1 VIDRLERAIDDVG
14 RRWVP
19 DRRLGV
25 FEIAVAGEPRRLD
38 GRTTSPEALEA
49 LRRLAA
55 DAGIAPS
62 LERLPDASVGSHAA
76 AVLTAAIAPLLAQPK
91 LSAARVNEALHGE
104 TLAVLERRDEWLR
117 VRAGDGYH
125 AWLHAGYVATGPE
138 DWAADWTA
146 RAAGRSLGV
155 DLRVRDRGGRRRLP
169 IGARVAS
176 RRDGTVELADGQL
189 ATVVAGSVRPETELR
204 AEARML
210 AVTELALRWFD
221 GAPYL
226 WGGRTEW
233 GIDCSG
239 LAQSVYATRGIRLLR
254 DSDQQVSQGRD
265 IPLDS
270 RGGGYE
276 AGDLLYF
283 TENGRVSHVA
293 LWAGAGRIVH
303 SALARGGVARD
314 DLFGDTPL
322 ARRLREGLVAVRRP
336 EFHR

>member
-1 VIDRLERAIDDVG
+1 VIDKLERAIDDVA

-25 FEIAVAGEPRRLD
+25 FEVVVEGEPRRLG
-38 GRTTSPEALEA
+38 GRTTSLEALEA

-55 DAGIAPS
+55 DTGIAVE
-62 LERLPDASVGSHAA
+62 LVRLPDASVGGEAA
-76 AVLTAAIAPLLAQPK
+76 AVLTAAIAPLLGEPK
-91 LSAARVNEALHGE
+91 PSAARVSEALHGE
-104 TLAVLERRDEWLR
+104 ALAVLERRDQWLR
-117 VRAGDGYH
+117 VRLGDGYH
-125 AWLHAGYVATGPE
+125 GWLHEGYVATGSE
-138 DWAADWTA
+138 DWVADWTA
-146 RAAGRSLGV
+146 RAAARSLGV
-155 DLRVRDRGGRRRLP
+155 ELQVPDGGGRRRLP
-169 IGARVAS
+169 IGARVAP
-176 RRDGTVELADGQL
+176 RRDGTVELADGRL
-189 ATVVAGSVRPETELR
+189 ATVVAGSVRREAEVR

-210 AVTELALRWFD
+210 AIPELALRWFD

-239 LAQSVYATRGIRLLR
+239 LAQSVYATRGIPLRR
-254 DSDQQVSQGRD
+254 DSDQQVSQGRE
-265 IPLDS
+265 IPLDP
-270 RGGGYE
+270 RGAGYE

-283 TENGRVSHVA
+283 AENGRVSHVA

-303 SALARGGVARD
+303 SALSRGGVARD

-336 EFHR
+336 EHRG

>member
-1 VIDRLERAIDDVG
+1 MDRLERAIDDLG

-25 FEIAVAGEPRRLD
+25 FEIAVDGEPRRVD
-38 GRTTSPEALEA
+38 GRTTSLEALEA
-49 LRRLAA
+49 LRRLAT
-55 DAGIAPS
+55 DAGIAPNIV
-62 LERLPDASVGSHAA
+62 RLPDASVGRDAA
-76 AVLTAAIAPLLAQPK
+76 AILTAALAPLLEQPK
-91 LSAARVNEALHGE
+91 LSAARVNEVLHGE
-104 TLAVLERRDEWLR
+104 TLAVLERRDQWLR
-117 VRAGDGYH
+117 VRALDGYH
-125 AWLHAGYVATGPE
+125 GWLHAGYVATGPE
-138 DWAADWTA
+138 EWATDWTD

-155 DLRVRDRGGRRRLP
+155 ELRVPDGGGRRRLP
-169 IGARVAS
+169 LGARVAL
-176 RRDGTVELADGQL
+176 RRDGTIELADGHL
-189 ATVVAGSVRPETELR
+189 ATVVAGNVRPETELR
-204 AEARML
+204 VEARML

-239 LAQSVYATRGIRLLR
+239 LAQSVYATRGIALLR
-254 DSDQQVSQGRD
+254 DSDQQVGQGRD

-270 RGGGYE
+270 HGAGYE

-314 DLFGDTPL
+314 DLFDDTPL
-322 ARRLREGLVAVRRP
+322 VRRLREGLVAVRRP
-336 EFHR
+336 EPHR